1 MFVIFIILA
10 FASHSQG
17 TYQACCIAGLQGICL
32 PARVCGSVYKLDANS
47 YIEYCQPEG
56 PELYICCPNVLT
68 AFNKDPLYFSMQG
81 DGQNITLPIKTLSST
96 EHPTSLSVKGNTDS
110 STSTEDLM
118 SSTMKYDSLKSTPSQ
133 DMPYG
138 RLESSAPELRDAPG
152 ELDEESSSVS
162 VKMCQQYNP
171 NSMDSF
177 RFRREQGAHTSLG
190 GFRSPPNEF
199 RHMSISPILSSI
211 DSSDPWG
218 ISPIL
223 PSSISSD
230 SLGIS
235 PILPSSG
242 SSDSLGIS
250 PILPSSGSSDSLG
263 ISPIL
268 PSSGSSDSLGISPIL
283 PSSGSSDSLSISPV
297 LSSIDSFYPKA
308 PQALYGII
316 SPPKK
321 FPHMALIGFGPEE
334 NKKWLCCGSVI
345 SVNFVLT
352 AAHCLNSDYG
362 AAKWVHLG
370 DLDLST
376 DQDDAEPQ
384 DFNITRAI
392 AYPSYNSS
400 FKYHD
405 IALIQLDRNIRVS
418 SYVKIACLQTVK
430 KMYYGRDGSMT
441 AVGWGVTEYAGEQ
454 NNLLL
459 YININEVSTEECSN
473 SYSNY
478 KSTLPH
484 GIDGD
489 TMICAGGKNRIDT
502 CVGDSGGPLQDSYGV
517 GIKIVGI
524 TSFGKPCGLTES
536 PSVYTRVSY
545 YVDWIERIV
554 WPEEYQKAHP

>member
-263 ISPIL
+263 VQSQISH
-268 PSSGSSDSLGISPIL
+268 S
-283 PSSGSSDSLSISPV
+283 
-297 LSSIDSFYPKA
+297 LSSIQTFSG
-308 PQALYGII
+308 YGII

-334 NKKWLCCGSVI
+334 DKKWLCCGSVI

-352 AAHCLNSDYG
+352 AAHCIKSLQYG

-430 KMYYGRDGSMT
+430 KMYYGSMT
-441 AVGWGVTEYAGEQ
+441 AVGWGVTEFHGEQ

-459 YININEVSTEECSN
+459 YINIKEVSTEECSN
-473 SYSNY
+473 SYRNNTSI
-478 KSTLPH
+478 LPH

-489 TMICAGGKNRIDT
+489 TMICAGGEKGIDT
-502 CVGDSGGPLQDSYGV
+502 CEGDSGGPLQDSYGV

-524 TSFGKPCGLTES
+524 TSFGKACGLTES

>member
-81 DGQNITLPIKTLSST
+81 DGQNITLPKKTLSST
-96 EHPTSLSVKGNTDS
+96 EHPISVSVKSIIDS

-118 SSTMKYDSLKSTPSQ
+118 SSAMKYDILKSTPSQ

-138 RLESSAPELRDAPG
+138 RTESPAPELPDAPR
-152 ELDEESSSVS
+152 ELDEDLSSVS
-162 VKMCQQYNP
+162 IKMCQQYNL

-199 RHMSISPILSSI
+199 RHMGISPILSSI
-211 DSSDPWG
+211 DSSDPW
-218 ISPIL
+218 
-223 PSSISSD
+223 
-230 SLGIS
+230 
-235 PILPSSG
+235 
-242 SSDSLGIS
+242 
-250 PILPSSGSSDSLG
+250 
-263 ISPIL
+263 
-268 PSSGSSDSLGISPIL
+268 
-283 PSSGSSDSLSISPV
+283 SISPV

>member
-199 RHMSISPILSSI
+199 RHM
-211 DSSDPWG
+211 
-218 ISPIL
+218 
-223 PSSISSD
+223 
-230 SLGIS
+230 GIS

-242 SSDSLGIS
+242 SSDSLGVQSQIS
-250 PILPSSGSSDSLG
+250 HS
-263 ISPIL
+263 
-268 PSSGSSDSLGISPIL
+268 
-283 PSSGSSDSLSISPV
+283 
-297 LSSIDSFYPKA
+297 LSSIQTFSG
-308 PQALYGII
+308 YGII

-334 NKKWLCCGSVI
+334 DKKWLCCGSVI

-352 AAHCLNSDYG
+352 AAHCIKSLQYG

-430 KMYYGRDGSMT
+430 KMYYGSMT
-441 AVGWGVTEYAGEQ
+441 AVGWGVTEFHGEQ

-459 YININEVSTEECSN
+459 YINIKEVSTEECSN
-473 SYSNY
+473 SYRNNTSI
-478 KSTLPH
+478 LPH

-489 TMICAGGKNRIDT
+489 TMICAGGEKGIDT
-502 CVGDSGGPLQDSYGV
+502 CEGDSGGPLQDSYGV

-524 TSFGKPCGLTES
+524 TSFGKACGLTES